1 MTAVTKPDPASR
13 APAENARSRKAKG
26 TGAGYVYDALR
37 RAILTLE
44 IGPGAMLDEAQLAR
58 QYAVSRSPVRAALV
72 RLGAGGLVETLPN
85 RSAIVAPVRLES
97 IGPLLAAQ
105 EILFRL
111 TTREAAKRRTDG
123 DVERL
128 REVQERLEALRERG
142 RALDMMTVNQE
153 FHLLIAAIAGNGWYE
168 SWLRALMDE
177 GQRVFRLYVR
187 TLGGDV
193 PPGELRRHRDMIQA
207 IAEGDADAAEL
218 AGRRDAEIIRTQLTK
233 LLASD
238 EGAGVILT

>member
-1 MTAVTKPDPASR
+1 MTAVAQPDPRPAADD
-13 APAENARSRKAKG
+13 APGRKAKG

-37 RAILTLE
+37 QAILTLE
-44 IGPGAMLDEAQLAR
+44 MQPGAVLDEAQLAR

-111 TTREAAKRRTDG
+111 TTREAAKRRTDA
-123 DVERL
+123 DVARL
-128 REVQERLEALRERG
+128 REVQDRLEALRERG
-142 RALDMMTVNQE
+142 RTLDMMAVNQE
-153 FHLLIAAIAGNGWYE
+153 FHLLIAGIAGNGWYE
-168 SWLRALMDE
+168 GWLRTLMDE

-193 PPGELRRHRDMIQA
+193 PPAELRRHRDMIQA
-207 IAEGDADAAEL
+207 IAEGDVEAADL

-233 LLASD
+233 LLAAD
-238 EGAGVILT
+238 EGAGVVLT

>member
-1 MTAVTKPDPASR
+1 MTAAARSSPTPALR
-13 APAENARSRKAKG
+13 AKDAPSRKAKG
-26 TGAGYVYDALR
+26 TGAAYVYDALR

-44 IGPGAMLDEAQLAR
+44 MEPGAVLDEAALAR

-85 RSAIVAPVRLES
+85 RSAIVTPVRLES

-111 TTREAAKRRTDG
+111 TTREAAKRRTDR
-123 DVERL
+123 DVDRL
-128 REVQERLEALRERG
+128 REIQDRLEALRERG
-142 RALDMMTVNQE
+142 RAVDMMAVNQE
-153 FHLLIAAIAGNGWYE
+153 FHLMIAKIAGNGWYE
-168 SWLRALMDE
+168 GWLRALMDE
-177 GQRVFRLYVR
+177 GERVFRLYVR

-207 IAEGDADAAEL
+207 IAEGDAEAADL
-218 AGRRDAEIIRTQLTK
+218 AGRRDAEIIRTQLVK
-233 LLASD
+233 LLAAD
-238 EGAGVILT
+238 EGAGVVLT